1 MQWLAQISVRRA
13 VFATVLMLAVLV
25 VGWAGYQ
32 SLGVDAFPKI
42 DFPVVSVVTRL
53 DGAAPE
59 EVETEITDKLEEAV
73 NTIAGIDELR
83 SSSTEGVSQ
92 LFITFTLDTDVDAD
106 TQDVRDHISR
116 AMALLPRGIDPPVIA
131 KLDPDAAP
139 ILYIAVESDKSLREV
154 SELADKQIRRE
165 LENIPGVGQVLLV
178 GARKR
183 QLNVL
188 LDADAMRAHGV
199 TAVEVERAIGLQNL
213 SAPGGSVQ
221 TGPRDLTVRVQGRV
235 QTPTE
240 LGRIVVRQ
248 RDGHPIRVEDVAKV
262 VDGEEE
268 EQTAAALDGKPT
280 LVLSLRKQ
288 SGQNT
293 VAVVQAV
300 RERLA
305 QVQKTL
311 PPGVKLEVVRD
322 SSGTIK
328 TQVDAVKEHL
338 VLGALF
344 AALVVLLF
352 LGNVRSTVI
361 AALAIPISIVGTFAL
376 MWFEG
381 FTLNIITLLA
391 LALAVGIVIDDAIVV
406 LENIYRYIH
415 EKGVKPFPA
424 AILATRDIG
433 LAVLATTFSLLAVF
447 LPVAFMG
454 GIIGRFL
461 RSFGLT
467 MAFAICVSMLV
478 SFSLTPMLA
487 ARWLNPPGKEKK
499 KSVLERMVDVFYAPI
514 ERAYMALL
522 GWCMRH
528 RWVVVLACVVTLG
541 SCVPLAKR
549 VPKGFVPSND
559 EANFAINVRA
569 PEGTSLQGTL
579 LVANRLARE
588 TRRLPGVKHTLV
600 TIGDGNDL
608 TANKA
613 SIYVKLVDPGDRV
626 ESQQQLVERTRRD
639 VVSKMPKDLRIDVS
653 DVDAFN
659 SGQSTKSVQ
668 YVITGP
674 DIQKLGHY
682 GEDLVRK
689 LKRVGG
695 TADVDTDLVLG
706 KPEVRIHVLRDKAAD
721 LGVQVADVSNAIQLV
736 VGGLK
741 VSTYEENGEDYD
753 VRVRAERAD
762 RSRIDQLGMLMV
774 PSTKL
779 GAVPL
784 RDLVTTST
792 TTGPSSI
799 NRLNRRR
806 QVTISSNVIPGFG
819 ESDIQAQ
826 LKKLI
831 DAEKLP
837 PGYQAQPIGR
847 SKETGRAAQGFII
860 AFVLTFVFMYL
871 VLAAQFES
879 WVYPLTIMVALPL
892 TVPFALLSLL
902 IFHQALTIMS
912 ALGILVLFGVVKKN
926 SILQV
931 DHMNNLRAK
940 GKARLDAILEA
951 NRDRLRP
958 ILMTTIAFVAGM
970 LPLITSKGIGAGFN
984 RATAGVVVGGQ
995 SLSLLLTLL
1004 ATPVVYSLL
1013 DDASVWVKRVA
1024 RKLAAPVDRGADEL
1038 GDVDALEAELA
1049 RREGAAREELLRALD
1064 QGPGPET
1071 FAEG

>member
-32 SLGVDAFPKI
+32 GLGVDAFPKI
-42 DFPVVSVVTRL
+42 DFPVVTVVTRL

-59 EVETEITDKLEEAV
+59 EVESEISDKLEEAV
-73 NTIAGIDELR
+73 NTCAGIDELR
-83 SSSTEGVSQ
+83 SQSTEGTSL
-92 LFITFTLDTDVDAD
+92 LFITFNLDTPLDAAV
-106 TQDVRDHISR
+106 QDVRDHVSR
-116 AMALLPRGIDPPVIA
+116 ALPNLPKGIDPPVIT

-139 ILYIAVESDKSLREV
+139 VVYIAVESEKSIREV
-154 SELADKQIRRE
+154 TELADKHIRRD

-178 GARKR
+178 GGRKR
-183 QLNVL
+183 QLNVW
-188 LDADAMRAHGV
+188 LDAEALRAHGV
-199 TAVEVERAIGLQNL
+199 TAAEVMRALGTQNL

-221 TGPRDLTVRVQGRV
+221 TGPRDLTLRVQGRV
-235 QTPTE
+235 ESPVE

-248 RDGHPIRVEDVAKV
+248 NGDHPIRVQDLARVED
-262 VDGEEE
+262 GQEE
-268 EQTAAALDGKPT
+268 EQTAAQLDGKNT
-280 LVLSLRKQ
+280 LVLSVRKQ
-288 SGQNT
+288 SGENT

-300 RERLA
+300 RDRLDGI
-305 QVQKTL
+305 QKAL
-311 PPGVKLEVVRD
+311 PPGYKLEVVRD
-322 SSGTIK
+322 SSGTIR

-376 MWFEG
+376 MWFMG

-406 LENIYRYIH
+406 LENIFRFIH
-415 EKGVKPFPA
+415 EKKVKPFPA

-433 LAVLATTFSLLAVF
+433 LAVLATTMSLLAVF
-447 LPVAFMG
+447 LPVAFMS

-467 MAFAICVSMLV
+467 MAFAIAVSLFV
-478 SFSLTPMLA
+478 SFTLTPMLS
-487 ARWLNPPGKEKK
+487 ARWLSGADGEVK
-499 KSVLERMVDVFYAPI
+499 KSVLERIVDALYLPI
-514 ERAYMALL
+514 ERIYMAALR
-522 GWCMRH
+522 WSMNH
-528 RWVVVLACVVTLG
+528 RWVIVILCLATLG
-541 SCVPLAKR
+541 SCIPLGKA
-549 VPKGFVPSND
+549 VPKGFVPAND
-559 EANFAINVRA
+559 EANFAINLRA
-569 PEGTSLQGTL
+569 AEGTSLQSTL
-579 LVANRLARE
+579 LVAEKVARE

-613 SIYVKLVDPGDRV
+613 AIYVKLADPKDRV
-626 ESQQQLVERTRRD
+626 QSQQELVERTRRE
-639 VVSKMPKDLRIDVS
+639 VVAKLPKELRVDVS

-659 SGQSTKSVQ
+659 SGQSTKAVQ
-668 YVITGP
+668 YVINGP
-674 DIQKLGHY
+674 DVDKLGHI
-682 GEDLVRK
+682 GESVKMK
-689 LKRVGG
+689 LKRVAG

-721 LGVQVADVSNAIQLV
+721 LGVQVADVSNAVQLL

-753 VRVRAERAD
+753 VRLRAGEQD
-762 RSRIDQLGMLMV
+762 RSRIDRLGMLTV

-779 GAVPL
+779 GAVSL
-784 RDLVTTST
+784 RDLVQLSDA
-792 TTGPSSI
+792 TGPSQI

-806 QVTISSNVIPGFG
+806 QVTVSSNVVPGFG

-826 LKKLI
+826 LVKI
-831 DAEKLP
+831 IADEKLP
-837 PGYQAQPIGR
+837 AGYSAQPIGR
-847 SKETGRAAQGFII
+847 SKETGKAAKGFMI
-860 AFVLTFVFMYL
+860 AFILTFVFMYL

-879 WVYPLTIMVALPL
+879 WLYPITIMVCLPL
-892 TVPFALLSLL
+892 TVPFALISLL
-902 IFHQALTIMS
+902 LFHQSLTIMS

-931 DHMNNLRAK
+931 DHTNNLRAQ
-940 GKARLDAILEA
+940 GMNRLDAILHA

-995 SLSLLLTLL
+995 TLSLLLTLL

-1013 DDASVWVKRVA
+1013 DDLSQFFSRIWKAIFT
-1024 RKLAAPVDRGADEL
+1024 PVDRGQDDLDRVEQVADQI
-1038 GDVDALEAELA
+1038 AH
-1049 RREGAAREELLRALD
+1049 
-1064 QGPGPET
+1064 
-1071 FAEG
+1071 